1 MQEVEDFASKYQLQ
15 EILPELR
22 KGALAAQS
30 PALFETLPDLDE
42 SDRAELRNEIEH
54 RWKHP
59 KILYFA
65 IFLSSIAAAIQ
76 GWDQTGSNGANLSFP
91 LEFGIDDTEG
101 GPCTA
106 AGTCAKNQW
115 LVGVINSMPYF
126 AIFFFAAWISD
137 PMNHWLGRRKVI
149 WIAAIF
155 SLLAPIGSA
164 LTQTWQELLGVRIL
178 LGIGMGLKEVTV
190 PVFTAEI
197 APTMIRGGLVM
208 SWQVWTVSATP
219 CRTCSTTRTFILVSL
234 NTR

>member
-65 IFLSSIAAAIQ
+65 IVLSSIAAAIQ

-91 LEFGIDDTEG
+91 IEFGIPDSGDV
-101 GPCTA
+101 CKA
-106 AGTCAKNQW
+106 AGTCDKNSW
-115 LVGVINSMPYF
+115 IVGFVNSCPYI
-126 AIFFFAAWISD
+126 AIAF
-137 PMNHWLGRRKVI
+137 L
-149 WIAAIF
+149 
-155 SLLAPIGSA
+155 
-164 LTQTWQELLGVRIL
+164 
-178 LGIGMGLKEVTV
+178 
-190 PVFTAEI
+190 
-197 APTMIRGGLVM
+197 
-208 SWQVWTVSATP
+208 
-219 CRTCSTTRTFILVSL
+219 
-234 NTR
+234 